1 METALFFVS
10 AVFLADC
17 SSLVLISGFW
27 VITTCDRTTVHTCT
41 CTNNFFKLWIVYTSV
56 IFNHFS
62 NSRCRSKLISVS
74 TRVLSGLTEPANLF
88 TCLAMAENLN
98 TCRVSSN
105 ILAHWFTLT
114 IMLTC
119 PCPQKKFWKRRVS
132 LLSRKGII
140 FGLSLQNE
148 NKELIMT
155 NKLIHV
161 TVELASCII
170 NIDSLL
176 RTYLCDWLNLS
187 ISMHR
192 PSVIRDVLM
201 LPASFSR
208 SPTLWVL
215 ADLSEPAKSH
225 RLNLQTKK
233 SPIFKYME
241 KACDFVMI

>member
-1 METALFFVS
+1 MYTYL
-10 AVFLADC
+10 
-17 SSLVLISGFW
+17 
-27 VITTCDRTTVHTCT
+27 
-41 CTNNFFKLWIVYTSV
+41 FFKLWIIYKSV
-56 IFNHFS
+56 IFNQFS
-62 NSRCRSKLISVS
+62 SSRCRSKLISVS
-74 TRVLSGLTEPANLF
+74 TRVLPGLTEPANLF

-140 FGLSLQNE
+140 FGLSLQIENE
-148 NKELIMT
+148 EIIMT
-155 NKLIHV
+155 NKLMINAFRKNLS
-161 TVELASCII
+161 VELVLCII
-170 NIDSLL
+170 SINSLF
-176 RTYLCDWLNLS
+176 RSYLCDWLNLS

-225 RLNLQTKK
+225 RLNLHKK
-233 SPIFKYME
+233 VLYLCRCKRHVILW
-241 KACDFVMI
+241 